1 MTASIQSMTGASS
14 SNGCAWSQIDWQQ
27 AQAEVRRQQMRIAK
41 AVRECLGL
49 LGHVNG
55 FSKGLSRVRENSH
68 ARFLGLGVIYCLIS
82 GTAANWRWRDDS
94 HWAHHRQPGTDAS
107 TGMG

>member
-49 LGHVNG
+49 LGQVNG
-55 FSKGLSRVRENSH
+55 FRKGLSRMRRNSP
-68 ARFLGLGVIYCLIS
+68 ARFLGGRRLVTVAAYPI
-82 GTAANWRWRDDS
+82 GTRLLWVWS
-94 HWAHHRQPGTDAS
+94 
-107 TGMG
+107 